1 MAKPAAPPRKHS
13 KKKLFELPCGLCTS
27 LKTNV
32 RRQFQR
38 PGGLG
43 WRFKSSRSDPITQI
57 RTGKVSD
64 PPMKDFA
71 GKIAVITGGGTG
83 MGRELARQL
92 VAEGCN
98 VAMCDVSAS
107 AMAETKR
114 LCEVEKLPQG
124 LRITTHIADVS
135 MEDQLLRFRDELVEQ
150 QAIDRIH
157 LLFNNAGIGGG
168 GSLFTNTREQWEKTF
183 NICWGGVYLGV
194 RTFLPLL
201 QKADEGHII
210 NTSSVNGFWA
220 SVGPGVSHT
229 AYSAAKFAVKG
240 FTEALI
246 NDLRL
251 NAPHIKCSVVMPGH
265 IGTSIVSNSRKVQ
278 SGTDSERLSENEIAQ
293 TRVRLATAGIDAS
306 KMSDEDVQA
315 AATERARSFR
325 EDAPTTAA
333 AAAKIILDGVKAGRW
348 RILVGDDAH
357 RLDERVRQTPERAY
371 DPDFFQSFAAEVG
384 WRLG

>member
-1 MAKPAAPPRKHS
+1 
-13 KKKLFELPCGLCTS
+13 
-27 LKTNV
+27 
-32 RRQFQR
+32 
-38 PGGLG
+38 
-43 WRFKSSRSDPITQI
+43 
-57 RTGKVSD
+57 
-64 PPMKDFA
+64 MKDFA
-71 GKIAVITGGGTG
+71 GKIAVVTGGGTG
-83 MGRELARQL
+83 MGRELVRQL

-98 VAMCDVSAS
+98 VAMCDVSAD

-124 LRITTHIADVS
+124 LRVTTHIADVS
-135 MEDQLLRFRDELVEQ
+135 IEDQLKRFRDEITEHQ
-150 QAIDRIH
+150 STDKIH

-168 GSLFTNTREQWEKTF
+168 GSLFTTTREAWERTF

-194 RTFLPLL
+194 RTFLPMLVR
-201 QKADEGHII
+201 ADQGHIV

-220 SVGPGVSHT
+220 SVGMGVSHT

-265 IGTSIVSNSRKVQ
+265 IGTSIVSNSRMVQ
-278 SGTDSERLSENEIAQ
+278 NGTNRLNENEIAQ
-293 TRVRLATAGIDAS
+293 TRVRLTAAGIDAS
-306 KMSDEDVQA
+306 TMSDDDVQA
-315 AATERARSFR
+315 LAAERARSFL

-333 AAAKIILDGVKAGRW
+333 QAAKIILDGVKAERW

-357 RLDERVRQTPERAY
+357 RLDELVRQAPERAY
-371 DPDFFQSFAAEVG
+371 DAEFYQSLVEEVG

>member
-1 MAKPAAPPRKHS
+1 
-13 KKKLFELPCGLCTS
+13 
-27 LKTNV
+27 
-32 RRQFQR
+32 
-38 PGGLG
+38 
-43 WRFKSSRSDPITQI
+43 
-57 RTGKVSD
+57 
-64 PPMKDFA
+64 MKDFA
-71 GKIAVITGGGTG
+71 GKIAVVTGGGTG
-83 MGRELARQL
+83 MGRELVRQL

-98 VAMCDVSAS
+98 VAMCDVSAD

-114 LCEVEKLPQG
+114 LCDVEKLPQG
-124 LRITTHIADVS
+124 LRVTTHIADVS
-135 MEDQLLRFRDELVEQ
+135 IEDQLKRFRDEITEHQ
-150 QAIDRIH
+150 STDKIH

-168 GSLFTNTREQWEKTF
+168 GSLFTTTREAWERTF

-194 RTFLPLL
+194 RTFLPMLVR
-201 QKADEGHII
+201 ADQGHIV

-220 SVGPGVSHT
+220 SVGMGVSHT

-265 IGTSIVSNSRKVQ
+265 IGTSIVSNSRMVQ
-278 SGTDSERLSENEIAQ
+278 NGTNRLNENEIAQ
-293 TRVRLATAGIDAS
+293 TRVRLTAAGIDAS
-306 KMSDEDVQA
+306 TMSDDDVQA
-315 AATERARSFR
+315 LAAERARSFL

-333 AAAKIILDGVKAGRW
+333 QAAKIILDGVKAERW

-357 RLDERVRQTPERAY
+357 RLDELVRQAPERAY
-371 DPDFFQSFAAEVG
+371 DAEFYQSLVEEVG

>member
-1 MAKPAAPPRKHS
+1 
-13 KKKLFELPCGLCTS
+13 
-27 LKTNV
+27 
-32 RRQFQR
+32 
-38 PGGLG
+38 
-43 WRFKSSRSDPITQI
+43 
-57 RTGKVSD
+57 
-64 PPMKDFA
+64 MKDFA
-71 GKIAVITGGGTG
+71 GKFAVITGGGTG

-92 VAEGCN
+92 LAEGCN
-98 VAMCDVSAS
+98 VAMCDVSLE
-107 AMAETKR
+107 AMAETR
-114 LCEVEKLPQG
+114 RMCEAEKLPQG
-124 LRITTHIADVS
+124 LRVTTHVADVS
-135 MEDQLLRFRDELVEQ
+135 IENHLQRFRDELIEQ
-150 QAIDRIH
+150 QATDKIH

-168 GSLFTNTREQWEKTF
+168 GSLFTNTREQWERTF

-201 QKADEGHII
+201 MKASEAHIV

-220 SVGPGVSHT
+220 SLGLGVSHT

-265 IGTSIVSNSRKVQ
+265 IGTSIVSNSRKIQ
-278 SGTDSERLSENEIAQ
+278 SGTESERLTDNEVALA
-293 TRVRLATAGIDAS
+293 RVRLGMAGVDAA

-315 AATERARSFR
+315 FAAEQARSFR

-333 AAAKIILDGVKAGRW
+333 QAAKIILYGVKAERW
-348 RILVGDDAH
+348 RILVGDDAQ
-357 RLDERVRQTPERAY
+357 RLDERVRQNPERAY
-371 DPDFFQSFAAEVG
+371 EPEFYQSFAAEVG

>member
-1 MAKPAAPPRKHS
+1 
-13 KKKLFELPCGLCTS
+13 
-27 LKTNV
+27 
-32 RRQFQR
+32 
-38 PGGLG
+38 
-43 WRFKSSRSDPITQI
+43 
-57 RTGKVSD
+57 
-64 PPMKDFA
+64 MKDFA

-98 VAMCDVSAS
+98 VAMCDVSAE

-114 LCEVEKLPQG
+114 LCEVERLPQG

-135 MEDQLLRFRDELVEQ
+135 IEDQFMRFRDEIVEQ
-150 QAIDRIH
+150 QATDKIH

-168 GSLFTNTREQWEKTF
+168 GSLFTNTREPWERTF

-194 RTFLPLL
+194 RTFMPMLT
-201 QKADEGHII
+201 KADEGHIV

-220 SVGPGVSHT
+220 SVGLGVSHT

-265 IGTSIVSNSRKVQ
+265 IGTSIVSNSRKIQ
-278 SGTDSERLSENEIAQ
+278 SGSESERLKG
-293 TRVRLATAGIDAS
+293 VGIDTAP
-306 KMSDEDVQA
+306 MSDEDIQQSA
-315 AATERARSFR
+315 ADRARTFR
-325 EDAPTTAA
+325 DEAPMTAA
-333 AAAKIILDGVKAGRW
+333 AAAKVILDGVKAGRW

-357 RLDERVRQTPERAY
+357 RLDERVRQTPEGAY
-371 DPDFFQSFAAEVG
+371 DAEFFQSIAAEVG
-384 WRLG
+384 WRL

>member
-1 MAKPAAPPRKHS
+1 
-13 KKKLFELPCGLCTS
+13 
-27 LKTNV
+27 
-32 RRQFQR
+32 
-38 PGGLG
+38 
-43 WRFKSSRSDPITQI
+43 
-57 RTGKVSD
+57 
-64 PPMKDFA
+64 MKDFA

-98 VAMCDVSAS
+98 VAMCDVSAD

-114 LCEVEKLPQG
+114 LCETERLPQG
-124 LRITTHIADVS
+124 LRVTTHIADVS
-135 MEDQLLRFRDELVEQ
+135 IEDQLKRFRDELIELQ
-150 QAIDRIH
+150 KTDKIH

-168 GSLFTNTREQWEKTF
+168 GSMITSTREQWERTF
-183 NICWGGVYLGV
+183 NICWGGVYYGV

-201 QKADEGHII
+201 LKADEAHIV

-220 SVGPGVSHT
+220 SIGMGVSHT

-265 IGTSIVSNSRKVQ
+265 IGTSIVSNTRKVQ
-278 SGTDSERLSENEIAQ
+278 SGSESDRLNPNEVLQ
-293 TRVRLATAGIDAS
+293 MRQRLKGMGIDVAA
-306 KMSDEDVQA
+306 MSDEDVQQA
-315 AATERARSFR
+315 AEERARTFR
-325 EDAPTTAA
+325 DEAPTTAA
-333 AAAKIILDGVKAGRW
+333 QAAKIILDGVKAGQW

-357 RLDERVRQTPERAY
+357 RLDQKVRQAPEEAY
-371 DPDFFQSFAAEVG
+371 TLEFYESLIKDVG
-384 WRLG
+384 WRIG

>member
-1 MAKPAAPPRKHS
+1 
-13 KKKLFELPCGLCTS
+13 
-27 LKTNV
+27 
-32 RRQFQR
+32 
-38 PGGLG
+38 
-43 WRFKSSRSDPITQI
+43 
-57 RTGKVSD
+57 
-64 PPMKDFA
+64 MKDFA

-98 VAMCDVSAS
+98 VAMCDVSAE

-114 LCEVEKLPQG
+114 LCEVERLPQG
-124 LRITTHIADVS
+124 LRVTTHVADVS
-135 MEDQLLRFRDELVEQ
+135 IEDQLKRFRDELIEQ
-150 QAIDRIH
+150 QATERIH

-168 GSLFTNTREQWEKTF
+168 GSLFTNSRERWERTF

-201 QKADEGHII
+201 LKADEGHIV

-220 SVGPGVSHT
+220 SVGLGVSHT

-246 NDLRL
+246 TDLRL

-265 IGTSIVSNSRKVQ
+265 IGTSIVSNTRKVQ
-278 SGTDSERLSENEIAQ
+278 NGSDQLDPNEIMQ
-293 TRVRLATAGIDAS
+293 TRQRLNGMGIDTSAL
-306 KMSDEDVQA
+306 SDDQIQQIA
-315 AATERARSFR
+315 LERAQKFHD
-325 EDAPTTAA
+325 DAPTTAA
-333 AAAKIILDGVKAGRW
+333 QAAKIILDGVKADRW
-348 RILVGDDAH
+348 RILVGDDALK
-357 RLDERVRQTPERAY
+357 LDERVRQSPETAY
-371 DPDFFQSFAAEVG
+371 TAEFYQSFVEEVG

>member
-1 MAKPAAPPRKHS
+1 
-13 KKKLFELPCGLCTS
+13 
-27 LKTNV
+27 
-32 RRQFQR
+32 
-38 PGGLG
+38 
-43 WRFKSSRSDPITQI
+43 
-57 RTGKVSD
+57 
-64 PPMKDFA
+64 MKEFA

-98 VAMCDVSAS
+98 VAICDVSLE

-114 LCEVEKLPQG
+114 LCETEKLPQG
-124 LRITTHIADVS
+124 LRVTTHIADVS
-135 MEDQLLRFRDELVEQ
+135 IEDHFKRFRDELIEQ
-150 QAIDRIH
+150 QATDKIH

-168 GSLFTNTREQWEKTF
+168 GSLFTNSREQWERTF

-201 QKADEGHII
+201 LKADEGHIV

-220 SVGPGVSHT
+220 TVGMGVSHT

-278 SGTDSERLSENEIAQ
+278 IGTESDRLTEQEILQARQ
-293 TRVRLATAGIDAS
+293 RMKGAGIDVDA
-306 KMSDEDVQA
+306 MSDEQIQQA
-315 AATERARSFR
+315 ALDRARTFHD
-325 EDAPTTAA
+325 DAPTTAA
-333 AAAKIILDGVKAGRW
+333 AAAGIILDGVKADRW
-348 RILVGDDAH
+348 RILVGEDAH
-357 RLDERVRQTPERAY
+357 VLDERVRQTPELAY
-371 DPDFFQSFAAEVG
+371 TAEFFDRIKADVG

>member
-1 MAKPAAPPRKHS
+1 
-13 KKKLFELPCGLCTS
+13 
-27 LKTNV
+27 
-32 RRQFQR
+32 
-38 PGGLG
+38 
-43 WRFKSSRSDPITQI
+43 
-57 RTGKVSD
+57 
-64 PPMKDFA
+64 MKDFA

-92 VAEGCN
+92 VAEGCH
-98 VAMCDVSAS
+98 VAMCDVSAD

-124 LRITTHIADVS
+124 LRITTHIANVS
-135 MEDQLLRFRDELVEQ
+135 IEDQLKRFRDEITDQ
-150 QAIDRIH
+150 QATDKIH
-157 LLFNNAGIGGG
+157 LLFNNAGISGG
-168 GSLFTNTREQWEKTF
+168 GSLFTSTREQWEKTF

-194 RTFLPLL
+194 RTFLPMLL
-201 QKADEGHII
+201 KADEGHIV

-220 SVGPGVSHT
+220 SVGLGVSHT

-265 IGTSIVSNSRKVQ
+265 IGTSIVSNSRKIQ
-278 SGTDSERLSENEIAQ
+278 NGTESDRMSENEIAQ
-293 TRVRLATAGIDAS
+293 TRVRLTVAGVDAS

-315 AATERARSFR
+315 AVAERARSFR
-325 EDAPTTAA
+325 EDAPMTAA
-333 AAAKIILDGVKAGRW
+333 QAAKVILDGVKAERW

-371 DPDFFQSFAAEVG
+371 EPEFYQSFAAEVG

>member
-1 MAKPAAPPRKHS
+1 
-13 KKKLFELPCGLCTS
+13 
-27 LKTNV
+27 
-32 RRQFQR
+32 
-38 PGGLG
+38 
-43 WRFKSSRSDPITQI
+43 
-57 RTGKVSD
+57 
-64 PPMKDFA
+64 MKEFA

-98 VAMCDVSAS
+98 VAMCDVSME

-114 LCEVEKLPQG
+114 LCETEKLPQG
-124 LRITTHIADVS
+124 LRVTTHIADVS
-135 MEDQLLRFRDELVEQ
+135 IEDHFKRFRDEVIEQ
-150 QAIDRIH
+150 QATDKIH

-168 GSLFTNTREQWEKTF
+168 GSLFTNTREQWERTF

-201 QKADEGHII
+201 VKADEGHIV

-220 SVGPGVSHT
+220 SVGMGVAHT

-240 FTEALI
+240 FSEALI

-278 SGTDSERLSENEIAQ
+278 IGTESDRLTEQEILQARQ
-293 TRVRLATAGIDAS
+293 RMKGAGIDVDA
-306 KMSDEDVQA
+306 MSDEQIQQA
-315 AATERARSFR
+315 ALDRARTFHD
-325 EDAPTTAA
+325 DAPTTAA
-333 AAAKIILDGVKAGRW
+333 AAARIILDGVKADRW

-357 RLDERVRQTPERAY
+357 VLDERVRQTPELAY
-371 DPDFFQSFAAEVG
+371 TPEFFDSIKTDVG

>member
-1 MAKPAAPPRKHS
+1 
-13 KKKLFELPCGLCTS
+13 
-27 LKTNV
+27 
-32 RRQFQR
+32 
-38 PGGLG
+38 
-43 WRFKSSRSDPITQI
+43 
-57 RTGKVSD
+57 
-64 PPMKDFA
+64 MKDFA

-98 VAMCDVSAS
+98 VAMCDVSAA

-135 MEDQLLRFRDELVEQ
+135 IEDQLLRFRDELAEQ
-150 QAIDRIH
+150 QATDKIH

-201 QKADEGHII
+201 LKAEEGHIV

-220 SVGPGVSHT
+220 SVGLGVSHT

-265 IGTSIVSNSRKVQ
+265 IGTSIVSNSRMIL
-278 SGTDSERLSENEIAQ
+278 SGSESERLSETEIAV
-293 TRVRLATAGIDAS
+293 TRQRLNGMGIDTAP
-306 KMSDEDVQA
+306 MSDEDIQKIA
-315 AATERARSFR
+315 ADRARTFR
-325 EDAPTTAA
+325 DEAPMTAA
-333 AAAKIILDGVKAGRW
+333 AAAKVILDGVKAGRW

-371 DPDFFQSFAAEVG
+371 DAEFYQSLVAEVG